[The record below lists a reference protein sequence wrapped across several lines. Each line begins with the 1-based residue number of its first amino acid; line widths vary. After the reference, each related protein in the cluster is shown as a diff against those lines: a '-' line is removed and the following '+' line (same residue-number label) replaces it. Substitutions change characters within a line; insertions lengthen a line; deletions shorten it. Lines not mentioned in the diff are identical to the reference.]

1 MNKTK
6 RILFALAIAVTLV
19 AGTALAEEPAKL
31 ALRQAVALAI
41 QNSPDLALARVQ
53 YTVAEKTAGLERS
66 NFLPNL
72 YTGSG
77 AAYTNGFPQTPG
89 GAPPSPFNLSYVQ
102 TLLNPPLRGQFRAAQ
117 ERAEIQRVE
126 VDRTRDAVIAETVL
140 AYLELAKARHSLEL
154 RRRQR
159 QSAQKILD
167 VSRERSS
174 AGLELAI
181 EVTRAKLSAAR
192 IEQRIAQLEGRE
204 EELEG
209 KLHKLTG
216 IPPGQPL
223 EVEAEQLPLGPEQ
236 PVYELI
242 EIAMAQ
248 NPELQ
253 QAEHERRAREHRL
266 RGERGGYW
274 PSLDVVGQY
283 AVFSR
288 INNFDEFFRTFRRHN
303 LNVGVEIRI
312 PVFSSRTSAAV
323 SLARSELNVAELQL
337 RRKRTELEIE
347 VRRLARRARELD
359 AQREVARLELQ
370 LAQENLAVL
379 QARFE
384 EGRTSLRDLE
394 RARLEESDKWMAFL
408 DADYDRQQ
416 AQLEL
421 LKTTGQLARVFQ

>member
-1 MNKTK
+1 MSKTK
-6 RILFALAIAVTLV
+6 RIFFALAIAISLV
-19 AGTALAEEPAKL
+19 ASTAFAEEPAKL
-31 ALRQAVALAI
+31 ALRQAVALAM
-41 QNSPDLALARVQ
+41 QNSPELALAHVQ
-53 YTVAEKTAGLERS
+53 YMVAEKTAGLERS
-66 NFLPNL
+66 NFMPNF

-89 GAPPSPFNLSYVQ
+89 GAPPTPFNLSYVQ
-102 TLLNPPLRGQFRAAQ
+102 TIFNPPLRGQFRAAQ

-140 AYLELAKARHSLEL
+140 AYLELAKVRHSLEL

-167 VSRERSS
+167 LTRERAS
-174 AGLELAI
+174 AGLELPI

-209 KLHKLTG
+209 ELHKFTG
-216 IPPGQPL
+216 IPPGQRL

-236 PVYELI
+236 PVHELI

-266 RGERGGYW
+266 RGERGGFW
-274 PSLDVVGQY
+274 PSLDLVGQY
-283 AVFSR
+283 SVFSR

-312 PVFSSRTSAAV
+312 PIFSSRTSAAV
-323 SLARSELNVAELQL
+323 GLAKSELSAAEIQL
-337 RRKRTELEIE
+337 RRKRAELEIE

-359 AQREVARLELQ
+359 AQREVGRLELQ

-384 EGRTSLRDLE
+384 EGRTRLRDLE
-394 RARLEESDKWMAFL
+394 KARLEESDKWMAFL
-408 DADYDRQQ
+408 DSDYERQQ